1 MIIDE
6 HRQWLINFYKQRE
19 WYQYSPFIRLNFLM
33 EEVGELAQ
41 TVRAIELGCDHP
53 GETSQTPT
61 ELNEHLKEEL
71 ADVLDQVLILSDKYQ
86 LDVDELI
93 VQSETKLKKRFHED

>member
-1 MIIDE
+1 MVSV
-6 HRQWLINFYKQRE
+6 FT
-19 WYQYSPFIRLNFLM
+19 FIRLNFLM

-41 TVRAIELGCDHP
+41 TVRAIELGRDHP

-61 ELNEHLKEEL
+61 ELNDHLKEEL
-71 ADVLDQVLILSDKYQ
+71 ANVLDQVLILSDKYQ

-93 VQSETKLKKRFHED
+93 VQSETKLKKRFHKD

>member
-6 HRQWLINFYKQRE
+6 HRQWLIDFYKERE

-41 TVRAIELGCDHP
+41 TVRTIELGRDHP
-53 GETSQTPT
+53 GEASQKPST
-61 ELNEHLKEEL
+61 LSDHLKEEL
-71 ADVLDQVLILSDKYQ
+71 ADVLDQVLILSDKYN
-86 LDVDELI
+86 LDVSDLMM
-93 VQSETKLKKRFHED
+93 QSENKLKKRFNN

>member
-1 MIIDE
+1 MI
-6 HRQWLINFYKQRE
+6 
-19 WYQYSPFIRLNFLM
+19 

-41 TVRAIELGCDHP
+41 TVRAIELGRDHP
-53 GETSQTPT
+53 GETSQTQT
-61 ELNEHLKEEL
+61 QLHEHLKEEL

-93 VQSETKLKKRFHED
+93 VQSENKLKERFHED